1 MSESKLISA
10 TSGNTPYQ
18 VLLND
23 GLHQW
28 LADEPASLGGGDN
41 GPNPISLVL
50 SGLGAC
56 TAITL
61 CMYAKRK
68 VWPLEGVYVELS
80 LASLG
85 TGETGNQITRQ
96 ITLKG
101 PLDDDM
107 RSRLLQIAN
116 ACPVHKLLSNPIQIQ
131 TEAIQ

>member
-1 MSESKLISA
+1 MSEAKLISA

-68 VWPLEGVYVELS
+68 AWPLEGVHITLS
-80 LASLG
+80 LSAVN
-85 TGETGNQITRQ
+85 TGETSNQITRH
-96 ITLKG
+96 ISFKG
-101 PLDDDM
+101 PLDDEM
-107 RSRLLQIAN
+107 RSRLLQVAA
-116 ACPVHKLLSNPIQIQ
+116 ACPVHKLLSNPIQIH
-131 TEAIQ
+131 TEAIH